1 MALREWWGAYLV
13 SPLGTVAGVA
23 VYTIVSVV
31 GDPHLALGEIG
42 AAFGYMALIA
52 VAISYFVGVLLLPV
66 YLMFEAF
73 GWRGWKIYVPTGLV
87 AGLLVTVQIL
97 IAGAGTSSPQAF
109 VLCATCGALCAW
121 VFSVRVAQGR
131 R

>member
-1 MALREWWGAYLV
+1 MALREWWRAYLV
-13 SPLGTVAGVA
+13 SPLGTVGGVA

-31 GDPHLALGEIG
+31 GDRQLALSEIG
-42 AAFGYMALIA
+42 AAFGYMAVIG

-66 YLMFEAF
+66 FLMFEAF
-73 GWRGWKIYVPTGLV
+73 GWRGWKVYVPTGLV

-121 VFSVRVAQGR
+121 VFSVRMAQGR
-131 R
+131 H